1 MRENMHAKPAARVGV
16 VAAGVIGSL
25 AAVVGPAVAA
35 PAQPYGTVITPA
47 GVSIREYP
55 STDSS
60 VTGGLG
66 NRAQVGLRCKVRA
79 QNIDGNT
86 VWYQLRNSR
95 DWVTARYVDN
105 TGFVPYCKDV

>member
-1 MRENMHAKPAARVGV
+1 MKIGTRIKPAARAGV
-16 VAAGVIGSL
+16 VAAAVIGSL
-25 AAVVGPAVAA
+25 AATVAPAGAA
-35 PAQPYGTVITPA
+35 PARPYGTVVTPA
-47 GVSIREYP
+47 GLSIREYP

-66 NRAQVGLRCKVRA
+66 YRAQVGLRCKVRA

-86 VWYQLRNSR
+86 LWYQLRSSG